1 MNYSV
6 FYFSFS
12 NSENFI
18 ADLLAA
24 QLGEIGF
31 ESFVPVRNGLEAYVQ
46 TKKMKGKEI
55 DKLISGFEYDKNM
68 TYTVR
73 NVEDENWNEEW
84 EKYYFKPIVIDD
96 RCVIHSSFHRDY
108 PMVKYDLIIDPKMA
122 FGTGHHETTSLMVS
136 EILDMDIAGK
146 KVLDMGCGT
155 SVLAI
160 LASMRGAEEVTAID
174 IDDWCVENSTEN
186 IRLNNVSN
194 IKVLLGDASLL
205 PGRSFDI
212 ILANINRNILQA
224 DMHIYADC
232 LTKGG
237 VLYMS
242 GFYTEDIPA
251 LVTEAKRNGLEVN
264 YSKEKNNWATVRAV
278 KVNSDI

>member
-84 EKYYFKPIVIDD
+84 EKYYFKPIVIED

>member
-31 ESFVPVRNGLEAYVQ
+31 ESFVPVRDGLEAYVQ